1 MLHRPYGKQQK
12 FAVILTMVSQLIFLP
27 SIMLSGIMFPINL
40 LPRFFEE
47 AGKIFPAAW
56 GYRLMQEGGF
66 VFANLWPLAVT
77 LAAALILCAFLLKRL
92 KSE

>member
-1 MLHRPYGKQQK
+1 MEG
-12 FAVILTMVSQLIFLP
+12 
-27 SIMLSGIMFPINL
+27 
-40 LPRFFEE
+40 
-47 AGKIFPAAW
+47 
-56 GYRLMQEGGF
+56 RLMQEGGF